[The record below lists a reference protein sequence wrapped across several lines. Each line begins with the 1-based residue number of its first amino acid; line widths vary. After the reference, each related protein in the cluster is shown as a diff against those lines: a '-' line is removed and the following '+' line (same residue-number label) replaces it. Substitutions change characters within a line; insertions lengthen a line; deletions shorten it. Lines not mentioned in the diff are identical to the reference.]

1 MFLSLAVRRLL
12 PLSESLVS
20 VTAGLVAASGNSAT
34 AAGAG
39 STRSLSVLATASA
52 SSSSS
57 ASAFNAASSQPQQ
70 HHQFH
75 QHQQQQQQHHH
86 HHHHQQQQQQYQQ
99 RRSLH
104 LTPREI
110 DHLQLHQCGKL
121 AQERLA
127 RGVRLNVP
135 ESIALITS
143 VMMERIRDGKL
154 SVAELM
160 TMGQSLLGR
169 NQVMTGVP
177 DIVKDVQIEAT
188 FPDGTKLLT
197 VHSPISKLNGDLNL
211 ALEGTFLPVPDMSV
225 FVEGSTDDDGAD
237 DEEALSPP
245 GAVTTLSNEASS
257 SSSDAGITINKNRSE
272 TLVELSVT
280 NTGDRPIQVGSHY
293 AFLETN
299 RALEFDRLV
308 SIGKRLNIP
317 SGASVRFEPGEIKTV
332 TLVDIGGTKNVVSG
346 NRLHSGSLDSD
357 VIMGRVQEQGFKH
370 ATAMEIPPGTPL
382 VVSRSTYA
390 DMYGP
395 TTGDKIKLGDTSLQ
409 IEVEDDLTTYGEECK
424 FGGGKTLREGMG
436 QVRFD
441 AFGLGTMSDIY
452 IYIYIY
458 IDTLYISSIFVIY
471 LFLVSF
477 EHYYFF
483 FVSLLP
489 TSVIVFFEWIYYYL
503 VDKCP
508 IR

>member
-1 MFLSLAVRRLL
+1 MFLSLAVRRLV

-39 STRSLSVLATASA
+39 STRSLSVLAASV
-52 SSSSS
+52 
-57 ASAFNAASSQPQQ
+57 FNAASSQPQQ

-75 QHQQQQQQHHH
+75 QHQHQQQQH
-86 HHHHQQQQQQYQQ
+86 HHHHQQQQQHQQ

-245 GAVTTLSNEASS
+245 GAVTTLSDEASS
-257 SSSDAGITINKNRSE
+257 SSSDAGITINQNRSE

-332 TLVDIGGTKNVVSG
+332 TLVDIGGTKKVVSG

-458 IDTLYISSIFVIY
+458 ILYIY
-471 LFLVSF
+471 
-477 EHYYFF
+477 
-483 FVSLLP
+483 
-489 TSVIVFFEWIYYYL
+489 
-503 VDKCP
+503 
-508 IR
+508 